1 MTIQTVINSHA
12 RHVGGFTTTAV
23 IHGRISAKSSLN
35 QAKVKNSTGT
45 LTKAAAIAENTGV
58 NNTVNSD
65 NEWGFPLHMIDH
77 GPNMGL
83 IMDLAA

>member
-1 MTIQTVINSHA
+1 MT
-12 RHVGGFTTTAV
+12 V
-23 IHGRISAKSSLN
+23 IHGRPPADSKLI
-35 QAKVKNSTGT
+35 QAKMKNSTGT
-45 LTKAAAIAENTGV
+45 LTKATAIAENTGV

-77 GPNMGL
+77 GPNTGL